1 MIWKVL
7 GMIGSL
13 VMIPVILG
21 VSAGVTLFI
30 NLITPQV
37 EPGCSFGCPKY
48 PAIVITIGVLL
59 AIGMVIGWLIF
70 ASKSIFKNPKPSD
83 QRGNTQGE
91 TGVYPKINCT
101 NCGTAIEPEGDFC
114 GSCGRPKSA
123 MDHPVDITPDES
135 PKGVSTFTKIMAI
148 LGVLILSSIVIDVIQ
163 SSLAPDEPEHPLDKA
178 LQLKDEDRPAAMS
191 ILNEILEGRD
201 WSVIVLNN
209 SQDIEQG
216 ELWIHALDERALLH
230 LDNEND
236 ARIQEDSVT
245 QKLSWELSA
254 QDWDEAI
261 EMCNKKDYKSEY
273 YTCRDDAY
281 RKRLYFALFPHL
293 NLGNYDTMLDI
304 TNTLIESDPGHGNYR
319 LRRGQAYAGLNNHER
334 ALEDYNKAIQIHAD
348 RENYYM
354 SRHWSLKS
362 LGHYKAADSDL
373 ALACKFN
380 EINGN
385 GDHKDFDDLCD
396 GNEVKDAPT
405 KSSAAS
411 DVQKSFEPTATP
423 APKPYGP
430 TATPVQETN
439 YNDLGYEAYKAS
451 DYEAAV
457 QYFEKHLKEKPDH
470 ALACCL
476 IFLKESYV
484 HLGHFHKAL
493 EMQLQHI
500 SAKEDKNP
508 EWSTSDDG
516 LGHQTELGS
525 IYFKL
530 ENYQKALEIWEDVL
544 KVDPDNRGATFK
556 IEELMY
562 LGVLEPPKTE
572 NFSVDETVPENP
584 YQQGISHLRNGEFQ
598 SAITKF
604 TEFIELDPNDPT
616 GYFKRAEAYH
626 YGLDNCPKA
635 ISDYTQ
641 AINLGIKN
649 PRASIQ
655 RAECY

>member
-83 QRGNTQGE
+83 QLGNTQGE
-91 TGVYPKINCT
+91 SGVYPKINCT
-101 NCGTAIEPEGDFC
+101 NCGTTIEPEGDFC

-178 LQLKDEDRPAAMS
+178 LQLKYEDRPAAMR

-245 QKLSWELSA
+245 QKLSLELSA

-261 EMCNKKDYKSEY
+261 EMCNKKDYKS
-273 YTCRDDAY
+273 
-281 RKRLYFALFPHL
+281 
-293 NLGNYDTMLDI
+293 
-304 TNTLIESDPGHGNYR
+304 
-319 LRRGQAYAGLNNHER
+319 
-334 ALEDYNKAIQIHAD
+334 
-348 RENYYM
+348 
-354 SRHWSLKS
+354 
-362 LGHYKAADSDL
+362 
-373 ALACKFN
+373 
-380 EINGN
+380 
-385 GDHKDFDDLCD
+385 
-396 GNEVKDAPT
+396 
-405 KSSAAS
+405 
-411 DVQKSFEPTATP
+411 
-423 APKPYGP
+423 
-430 TATPVQETN
+430 
-439 YNDLGYEAYKAS
+439 
-451 DYEAAV
+451 
-457 QYFEKHLKEKPDH
+457 
-470 ALACCL
+470 
-476 IFLKESYV
+476 
-484 HLGHFHKAL
+484 
-493 EMQLQHI
+493 
-500 SAKEDKNP
+500 
-508 EWSTSDDG
+508 
-516 LGHQTELGS
+516 
-525 IYFKL
+525 
-530 ENYQKALEIWEDVL
+530 
-544 KVDPDNRGATFK
+544 
-556 IEELMY
+556 
-562 LGVLEPPKTE
+562 
-572 NFSVDETVPENP
+572 
-584 YQQGISHLRNGEFQ
+584 
-598 SAITKF
+598 
-604 TEFIELDPNDPT
+604 
-616 GYFKRAEAYH
+616 
-626 YGLDNCPKA
+626 
-635 ISDYTQ
+635 
-641 AINLGIKN
+641 
-649 PRASIQ
+649 
-655 RAECY
+655 